1 MTEMA
6 PEFEDVK
13 KEKRPMRTIAIYG
26 KGGIGKSTTSA
37 NLSAA
42 LVELGETVL
51 QVGCDPKH
59 DSIATLCGQL
69 KPTINDL
76 GEGAGRF
83 ARVRRKDIESR
94 IYTGFNG
101 VLGCEAGGPPPAQG
115 CAGKG
120 VTLALKLLQDHH
132 VPERHNVT
140 FMIYDI
146 LGDSVCGGFFRPVRE
161 GYAKEVYVI
170 GCGEFLTLYMVNNIL
185 RALRIVHDS
194 GAEVMAA
201 GIIDNMRGVPNEKVI
216 VEDFAKLVGVPVIH
230 HIPRDRVVQQAE
242 FMGKTVMEAFPESNQ
257 ANEYR
262 ALARKIL
269 NNTGRYV
276 PNPTTM
282 AEIKKIVERR
292 TKEAEEKGITA

>member
-1 MTEMA
+1 MHA
-6 PEFEDVK
+6 N
-13 KEKRPMRTIAIYG
+13 KEMRTVAIYG
-26 KGGIGKSTTSA
+26 KGGIGKSVISA
-37 NLSAA
+37 NLSASLA
-42 LVELGETVL
+42 ELGETVL

-76 GEGAGRF
+76 ARETERFGRIK
-83 ARVRRKDIESR
+83 RKDLESR
-94 IYTGFNG
+94 LFTGFNG

-120 VTLALKLLQDHH
+120 VTLALELLNDHK
-132 VPERHNVT
+132 VPERHGIT

-161 GYAKEVYVI
+161 GFAREVYVV

-201 GIIDNMRGVPNEKVI
+201 GIIDNMRGVPNEAAI
-216 VEDFAKLVGVPVIH
+216 VDDFGKLVGVPVIH
-230 HIPRDRVVQQAE
+230 HVPRDKIVQQAE
-242 FMGKTVMEAFPESNQ
+242 FQGKTVMEAFPESNQ

-262 ALARKIL
+262 TLAKKVL
-269 NNTGRYV
+269 ENEGRYV

-282 AEIKKIVERR
+282 AEIKKIVKAR
-292 TKEAEEKGITA
+292 TEEVTA